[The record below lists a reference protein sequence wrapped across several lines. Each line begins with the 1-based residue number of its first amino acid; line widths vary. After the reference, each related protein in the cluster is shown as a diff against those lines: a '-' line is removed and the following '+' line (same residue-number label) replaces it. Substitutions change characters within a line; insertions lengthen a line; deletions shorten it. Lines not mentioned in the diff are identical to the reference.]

1 MKEDFIYFFIHE
13 IAIDLWVIFFL
24 IYLFDRMWDGF
35 FYEKMG
41 IVEIFLLFFVINI
54 CRLRILTPFYI
65 FKKLE

>member
-1 MKEDFIYFFIHE
+1 MSDFF
-13 IAIDLWVIFFL
+13 FFL

-54 CRLRILTPFYI
+54 CRFTILTPFYI